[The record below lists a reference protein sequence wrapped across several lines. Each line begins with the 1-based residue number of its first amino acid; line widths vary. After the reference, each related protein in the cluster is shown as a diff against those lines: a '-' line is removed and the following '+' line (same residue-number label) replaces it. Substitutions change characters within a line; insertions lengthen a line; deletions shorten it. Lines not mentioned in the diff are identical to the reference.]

1 MLWGIWGQ
9 GLVMGAGLIIAVG
22 AQNAHVLRIGL
33 QRQHVLLTVLIC
45 ILCDAIAISLGVAGV
60 GTFIQSND
68 ILMNIARWGGA
79 LFLLSYGFLAL
90 KRALF
95 AKEGLYVEQKNKTL
109 SRMYAVQLVLAVSV
123 LNPHLYLDT
132 MVLLGAVG
140 GQHSESNAKIA
151 FTMGAISASILW
163 FTLLGWGAQKVAP
176 WLQKPIAWRFI
187 DGFVAIMMFTIAS
200 VLIFKP
206 I

>member
-1 MLWGIWGQ
+1 MLWGIWVQ
-9 GLVMGAGLIIAVG
+9 GLVMGACLIIAVG

-95 AKEGLYVEQKNKTL
+95 AKEGLYVEQQNKTL
-109 SRMYAVQLVLAVSV
+109 TRMYAVQLVLAVSV

-132 MVLLGAVG
+132 MVLLGAIG